1 MRTTWRVMAPETGS
15 VAFVRLQTCV
25 IAFLLALF
33 APSAESFAASSG
45 VSGIRGRDLWRLA
58 PNPGIGGRQCSVQ
71 RRRGSGAVELA
82 AQLPRPWLEMALMNE
97 GATFFAGQGRRDKA
111 WLLQAMRAS
120 EQRLYN
126 SRGAQAASM
135 GVSSLSL
142 EQAPDQLPAPRE
154 GELLSDRVLLAVQT
168 IQRRKSMFRQYAQDI
183 QGRTG
188 LGGLAALAYC
198 RRIVN
203 RRESVWGDLLMIVM
217 ENQPKAVEEIVLTA
231 ARETLTA
238 PIQHAEWNWFRDNL
252 LSTFLWFEP
261 SADMRGRFLY
271 ERLLDIASEMLDI
284 QASRISL
291 YVIWILCMSARYEG
305 GRCSR
310 SRPAMCDQ

>member
-1 MRTTWRVMAPETGS
+1 
-15 VAFVRLQTCV
+15 
-25 IAFLLALF
+25 
-33 APSAESFAASSG
+33 
-45 VSGIRGRDLWRLA
+45 
-58 PNPGIGGRQCSVQ
+58 
-71 RRRGSGAVELA
+71 
-82 AQLPRPWLEMALMNE
+82 MALMNE

-120 EQRLYN
+120 EQRFYK

-238 PIQHAEWNWFRDNL
+238 PIQHAEWIWFRDNL

-291 YVIWILCMSARYEG
+291 YVIWILYMSTRYEG